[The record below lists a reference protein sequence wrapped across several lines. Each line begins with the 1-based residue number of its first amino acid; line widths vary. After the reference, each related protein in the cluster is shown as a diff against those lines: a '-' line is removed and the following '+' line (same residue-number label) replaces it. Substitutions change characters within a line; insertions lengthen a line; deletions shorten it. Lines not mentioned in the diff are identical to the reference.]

1 MLSTE
6 EAGVLLSIL
15 CRRLGFCLPPDAEA
29 RLTEDPPAGI
39 DQFTVA
45 VFVAEG
51 LDPSTADRRIYRQVK
66 ALVADAFR
74 SSEERQAAA
83 LYHVDSP

>member
-15 CRRLGFCLPPDAEA
+15 CTRLGFCLPPDAVE
-29 RLTEDPPAGI
+29 RLTEDPPAGV
-39 DQFTVA
+39 DQFTAA

-51 LDPSTADRRIYRQVK
+51 LDPSTAERKIYRQVK
-66 ALVADAFR
+66 AIVSDAFR
-74 SSEERQAAA
+74 RSEERQSAAFHH
-83 LYHVDSP
+83 LD